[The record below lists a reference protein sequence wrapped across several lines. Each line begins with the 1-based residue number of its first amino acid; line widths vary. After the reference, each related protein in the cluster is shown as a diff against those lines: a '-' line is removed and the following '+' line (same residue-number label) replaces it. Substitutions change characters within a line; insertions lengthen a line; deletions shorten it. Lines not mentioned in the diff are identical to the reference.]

1 MHCRMTNRWLCSIL
15 LLLKDGDSQNI
26 MKRSRLNRKGYYS
39 RISALIKSGLVEK
52 RNGKYYLTSFG
63 EVALE
68 ARKLIGSAIKDYWR
82 LKAINSIGLE
92 LPQQERNQIIEAL
105 IDKKEI
111 KELLL
116 KRAHDTVTKQ
126 NQQQKR
132 IHTLLDDLEP
142 PTLKEEAAHVLC
154 ACIPAY
160 E

>member
-1 MHCRMTNRWLCSIL
+1 MVSEAQVLNSLSNDKSLALFDAIAL
-15 LLLKDGDSQNI
+15 EGGDSQNI
-26 MKRSRLNRKGYYS
+26 IKRSKINRKGYYL
-39 RISALIKSGLVEK
+39 RISAMIKSGLVEK

-68 ARKLIGSAIKDYWR
+68 ARQLIGSAIKDYWR

-116 KRAHDTVTKQ
+116 KRAHDAVTKR
-126 NQQQKR
+126 NQQQKNT
-132 IHTLLDDLEP
+132 H
-142 PTLKEEAAHVLC
+142 PT
-154 ACIPAY
+154 
-160 E
+160 

>member
-1 MHCRMTNRWLCSIL
+1 MVCEARVLNALSNDKSLIL
-15 LLLKDGDSQNI
+15 FDTIALEGGDSQNI
-26 MKRSRLNRKGYYS
+26 MKRSNVNRKEYYS

-68 ARKLIGSAIKDYWR
+68 ARQLIGSAIKDYWR

-116 KRAHDTVTKQ
+116 KRAHDAVTKQ
-126 NQQQKR
+126 NQQQKNK
-132 IHTLLDDLEP
+132 HAT
-142 PTLKEEAAHVLC
+142 
-154 ACIPAY
+154 
-160 E
+160 